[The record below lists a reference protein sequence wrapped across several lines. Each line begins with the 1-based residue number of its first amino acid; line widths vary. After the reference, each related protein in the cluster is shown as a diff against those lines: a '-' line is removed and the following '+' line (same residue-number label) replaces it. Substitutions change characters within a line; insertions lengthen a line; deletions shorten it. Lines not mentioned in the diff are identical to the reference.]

1 MYLFLWSRHVSSS
14 LTPIF
19 DIFKVKSEK
28 SQCLPRGLE
37 LLVKVRGPTSS
48 LDDPISV
55 GHVSISGKI
64 SSRQE
69 FYGALCLQF
78 ISLSTVVRV
87 EEQVDRFL
95 SSDAPID
102 ALVIFC
108 LSEFIKHRKTSFN
121 SRNPNR
127 WLCLTRS
134 NRTRTRC
141 LLQKGSVLSWRKGM
155 FNKIL

>member
-14 LTPIF
+14 LTPII

>member
-14 LTPIF
+14 LTPII

-28 SQCLPRGLE
+28 SQCPPQGLE

-48 LDDPISV
+48 LDDPVSV

-64 SSRQE
+64 SSRQK

-78 ISLSTVVRV
+78 ISLSTEVWV
-87 EEQVDRFL
+87 EEQVDRLL

-108 LSEFIKHRKTSFN
+108 LSEFIKHWKTSY
-121 SRNPNR
+121 SIRGT
-127 WLCLTRS
+127 LTGD
-134 NRTRTRC
+134 C
-141 LLQKGSVLSWRKGM
+141 A
-155 FNKIL
+155 